1 MNLWPFQPI
10 DEVIEAL
17 EWKTDVLLAY
27 AGEQRFRLRERPR
40 RSWSFNHLFDD
51 EGQAAARA
59 IMRGADGF
67 YVPDW
72 IRRIYS
78 GSVAAGTSVSITMDT
93 TGLGLSAGAS
103 VVLWSGM
110 LANEVCVIESV
121 SPTTLVLE
129 YVATARTTTIYRVD
143 KAIQSASLDMV
154 RMPGHLQRASITFDS
169 PAIDTYAAST
179 YAQYRS
185 HDVLPISAT
194 VTNRGTLSENIIWPL
209 EVFDNGTGLIS
220 TSATRSNPDNK
231 FMMRWH
237 VFTQAEIQALR
248 AWVASRYGRWLAFWH
263 STRQKDLVCAADI
276 GSSDTSIRVFTPMGS
291 TTLGRSA
298 FDIEI
303 IVPSGSFFRRVTGV
317 SAGPSVSG
325 RPTFDLTI
333 DSAIGVAV
341 VAAAVGRI
349 SYLRCSRFDSDRIEL
364 LHRPC
369 EGLAVAV
376 PCIEVPVP

>member
-10 DEVIEAL
+10 DEVMEAL

-78 GSVAAGTSVSITMDT
+78 GSVSAGASVSITMDT

-110 LANEVCVIESV
+110 PANEVCVIESV
-121 SPTTLVLE
+121 SPTELVLE

-143 KAIQSASLDMV
+143 NASQSASLDMT
-154 RMPGHLQRASITFDS
+154 RMPGHLQTASITFES
-169 PAIDTYAAST
+169 PAVETYAAST
-179 YAQYRS
+179 YDQYRS

-194 VTNRGTLSENIIWPL
+194 VTNRGTLSDNIIWPL
-209 EVFDNGTGLIS
+209 EVFDNGTVLVS
-220 TSATRSNPDNK
+220 TSATPSIPLQNSAASN
-231 FMMRWH
+231 
-237 VFTQAEIQALR
+237 
-248 AWVASRYGRWLAFWH
+248 
-263 STRQKDLVCAADI
+263 
-276 GSSDTSIRVFTPMGS
+276 SSP
-291 TTLGRSA
+291 
-298 FDIEI
+298 
-303 IVPSGSFFRRVTGV
+303 
-317 SAGPSVSG
+317 
-325 RPTFDLTI
+325 
-333 DSAIGVAV
+333 
-341 VAAAVGRI
+341 
-349 SYLRCSRFDSDRIEL
+349 
-364 LHRPC
+364 
-369 EGLAVAV
+369 
-376 PCIEVPVP
+376 